1 MIAKGKEVEE
11 ERKVDVSR
19 CKLLYIEWINNK
31 LLLHSTENYSQYHM
45 INHSEKDCI
54 KVMYI
59 YVCVYIYIYESL
71 SCTTIINITL

>member
-11 ERKVDVSR
+11 ERRVDVSR

>member
-11 ERKVDVSR
+11 DRRVDVSR

-31 LLLHSTENYSQYHM
+31 LLLHSTENYSQYHI

>member
-1 MIAKGKEVEE
+1 MIAKGKELGE
-11 ERKVDVSR
+11 ERRLDVSR
-19 CKLLYIEWINNK
+19 CKLLYIEWINK

-54 KVMYI
+54 KVLYIYI
-59 YVCVYIYIYESL
+59 YVGVYIYESL

>member
-11 ERKVDVSR
+11 ERRVDVSR

-31 LLLHSTENYSQYHM
+31 LLLHSTENYSQYHI

-59 YVCVYIYIYESL
+59 YVCVCIYIYESL